1 LDSSHKNLW
10 SASPAKKM
18 ESRNETINDIKDSDE
33 DKRLMEIIN
42 SQQSATERTQT
53 IGIRIN

>member
-42 SQQSATERTQT
+42 S
-53 IGIRIN
+53 